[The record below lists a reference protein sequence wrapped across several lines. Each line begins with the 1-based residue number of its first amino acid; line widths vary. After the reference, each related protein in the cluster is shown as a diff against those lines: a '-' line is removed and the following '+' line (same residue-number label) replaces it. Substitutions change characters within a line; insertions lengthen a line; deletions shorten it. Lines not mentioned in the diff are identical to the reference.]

1 MQVAFV
7 LPFSMLLLLPVTQ
20 YRINLFYP
28 AMMILLGAHYIP
40 FVFLYGMR
48 LFAFLAAILICGG
61 VCIAMFGAN
70 TFSTGAWST
79 GIVLVLFAFLGRKY
93 ARSDHSHET

>member
-1 MQVAFV
+1 
-7 LPFSMLLLLPVTQ
+7 
-20 YRINLFYP
+20 
-28 AMMILLGAHYIP
+28 
-40 FVFLYGMR
+40 
-48 LFAFLAAILICGG
+48 
-61 VCIAMFGAN
+61 MFGAN